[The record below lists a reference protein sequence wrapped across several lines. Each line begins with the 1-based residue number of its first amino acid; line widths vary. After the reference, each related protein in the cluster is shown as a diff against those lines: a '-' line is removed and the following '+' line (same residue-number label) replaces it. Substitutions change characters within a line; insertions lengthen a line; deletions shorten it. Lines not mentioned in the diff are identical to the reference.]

1 MVVDYSKWAR
11 WADCTGSDGE
21 DLTASES
28 SLFVHLP
35 AGPAPEERRE
45 LCGLLEC
52 LSESRVED
60 LRERLGWSA
69 VGTMIVP
76 GQRSVLRRDEGERW
90 QVWYDDSYLT
100 TQSVENECGR
110 RLLGHEARGSFVIAC
125 MQDDAPRR
133 VSLEE
138 VADFILGRDVE
149 ALVAE
154 TKAHEEA
161 IAELTK

>member
-1 MVVDYSKWAR
+1 MDYSKWAR

-21 DLTASES
+21 DLTASEERRASES

-60 LRERLGWSA
+60 LKERLGWSA

-76 GQRSVLRRDEGERW
+76 GH
-90 QVWYDDSYLT
+90 
-100 TQSVENECGR
+100 GR
-110 RLLGHEARGSFVIAC
+110 C
-125 MQDDAPRR
+125 C
-133 VSLEE
+133 
-138 VADFILGRDVE
+138 VA
-149 ALVAE
+149 
-154 TKAHEEA
+154 TKASVGRYG
-161 IAELTK
+161 TTTPT